1 MLAKERLLPMTK
13 VLFRALLMCALT
25 HSLLPVTAIAEQL
38 TLNGELTQGTL
49 LRGNVPENSKVW
61 LNGKEIKVL
70 PSGDFVIGFGRDAK
84 LSHTLQWQ
92 APEKSEKNAHQI
104 SLTQREYNIQ
114 RIEGVASKY
123 VSPPQSV
130 TDRIREDNRQ
140 IGAARRT
147 FSNLTSFLETFI
159 LPAEGPI
166 SGVYGSQRVF
176 NGEPKR
182 PHYGLDIAG
191 PVGTAIVAPASG
203 RVSLAHDDMYYSG
216 GTLIVDH
223 GMGVS
228 STFIHLS
235 KITVKEGEF
244 VEQGQ
249 KIGEMGATGR
259 VTGPHLDWRINWF
272 SERLDPAL
280 VLPEASSQSD

>member
-1 MLAKERLLPMTK
+1 MSKLTFRVILLC
-13 VLFRALLMCALT
+13 LLT
-25 HSLLPVTAIAEQL
+25 HLLLPVNAIAGQL
-38 TLNGELTQGTL
+38 QLNGVLTQGTL
-49 LRGNVPENSKVW
+49 LRGNVPENSQVW

-84 LSHTLQWQ
+84 LRHTLQWQ
-92 APEKSEKNAHQI
+92 TPQSSERNAHNI
-104 SLTQREYNIQ
+104 VLSQREYKIQ
-114 RIEGVASKY
+114 RIDGVASKY

-130 TDRIREDNRQ
+130 TDRIREDNQ
-140 IGAARRT
+140 KIGAARRT
-147 FSNLTSFLETFI
+147 FSTLTSFLERFI

-182 PHYGLDIAG
+182 PHFGLDIAG
-191 PVGTAIVAPASG
+191 PVGTKIVAPASG

-216 GTLIVDH
+216 GTLIIDH

-235 KITVKEGEF
+235 RISVKEGEL
-244 VEQGQ
+244 VDQGQ

-280 VLPEASSQSD
+280 VLPEASNLTD

>member
-1 MLAKERLLPMTK
+1 MTK

-84 LSHTLQWQ
+84 LSNTLQWQ
-92 APEKSEKNAHQI
+92 APEKSEKNAYQI